1 MQAMEDEFLEYASKK
16 KDLFWSI
23 FFFFLNQCW
32 LDWYTLVI

>member
-23 FFFFLNQCW
+23 FFFLNQCW